1 MKWRHLLLTVL
12 ASLAG
17 YSVAVGAGLAL
28 MKIEQGARPAAMG
41 GAFVGVPADV
51 ASSMYN
57 PAGAVDIN
65 RFTATFGHTSYWE
78 NVRLESGFFAMNLS
92 SRSFIHGG
100 IRFAVVDEL
109 EGRLAPTSEFESFQ
123 AHDISFKGG
132 FAYRISPRLAV
143 GGAMGWF
150 IEKIDAWRG
159 SAFNVDLGLLYRAAE
174 RINIGAS
181 AVNLGGD
188 FSLSKSGFTGSRD
201 ISLPTTYRVGAAYYL
216 KDYLGAADIVVVD
229 DEFHLHAGAE
239 AVIQKIFRLRAGYMF
254 NYDSKNI
261 TAGASFS
268 KRNLTVDYAFV
279 PYSNDLGSS
288 HLFNLTF
295 SL

>member
-1 MKWRHLLLTVL
+1 
-12 ASLAG
+12 
-17 YSVAVGAGLAL
+17 
-28 MKIEQGARPAAMG
+28 
-41 GAFVGVPADV
+41 
-51 ASSMYN
+51 
-57 PAGAVDIN
+57 
-65 RFTATFGHTSYWE
+65 
-78 NVRLESGFFAMNLS
+78 MNLS

>member
-1 MKWRHLLLTVL
+1 MIKQSELIHNTDWDI
-12 ASLAG
+12 
-17 YSVAVGAGLAL
+17 
-28 MKIEQGARPAAMG
+28 MFI
-41 GAFVGVPADV
+41 
-51 ASSMYN
+51 
-57 PAGAVDIN
+57 VDACRYDI
-65 RFTATFGHTSYWE
+65 FKKFYQEVFGD
-78 NVRLESGFFAMNLS
+78 M
-92 SRSFIHGG
+92 
-100 IRFAVVDEL
+100 
-109 EGRLAPTSEFESFQ
+109 GRLSMTKSPTTFS
-123 AHDISFKGG
+123 
-132 FAYRISPRLAV
+132 
-143 GGAMGWF
+143 MGWF

-239 AVIQKIFRLRAGYMF
+239 AVIQKIFRLRAVYML

-261 TAGASFS
+261 TAGDSFS
-268 KRNLTVDYAFV
+268 KRNLTVYYAFV